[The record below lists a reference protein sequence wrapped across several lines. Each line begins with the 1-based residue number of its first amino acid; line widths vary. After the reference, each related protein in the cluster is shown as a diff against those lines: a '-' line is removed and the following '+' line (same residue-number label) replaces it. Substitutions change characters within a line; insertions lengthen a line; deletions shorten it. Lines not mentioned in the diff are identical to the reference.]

1 MRALLRSA
9 CCLQLAFSQI
19 SQARLSKT
27 DKDPEQ
33 HRTTRPQT
41 TSIGVARGTVGA
53 NQRQRGAGLLSLW
66 LDGDAGR
73 MRGAIG
79 TVCTCPHTHSSL
91 STPMKP
97 RETKSGSCA
106 GRVGIFDFRFCGRAN
121 VVVTTFSCYFF
132 KALAAAF

>member
-41 TSIGVARGTVGA
+41 TPTDVARGEKRLIRDPDTEKTI
-53 NQRQRGAGLLSLW
+53 
-66 LDGDAGR
+66 DA
-73 MRGAIG
+73 
-79 TVCTCPHTHSSL
+79 
-91 STPMKP
+91 K
-97 RETKSGSCA
+97 K
-106 GRVGIFDFRFCGRAN
+106 
-121 VVVTTFSCYFF
+121 
-132 KALAAAF
+132 